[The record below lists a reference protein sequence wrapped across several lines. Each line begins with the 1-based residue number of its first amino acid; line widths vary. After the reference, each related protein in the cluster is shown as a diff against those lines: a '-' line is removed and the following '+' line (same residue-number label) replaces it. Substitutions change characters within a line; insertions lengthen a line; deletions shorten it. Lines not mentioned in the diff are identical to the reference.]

1 MLNFPLPP
9 NNGKKQM
16 GGLTK
21 IEIMEKLLKLLQT
34 DRDMKFL
41 LTLEEK
47 DLTTLLVAL
56 RERLE
61 NLK

>member
-1 MLNFPLPP
+1 MPSFPLPP

-16 GGLTK
+16 AELTK
-21 IEIMEKLLKLLQT
+21 ADIMERLLKLLQT

-41 LTLEEK
+41 LSLEEK

-56 RERLE
+56 RERFE
-61 NLK
+61 HLK